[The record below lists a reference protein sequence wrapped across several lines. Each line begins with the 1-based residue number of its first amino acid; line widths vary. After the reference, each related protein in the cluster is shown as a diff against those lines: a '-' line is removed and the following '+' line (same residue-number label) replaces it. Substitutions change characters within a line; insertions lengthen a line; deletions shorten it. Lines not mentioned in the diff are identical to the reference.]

1 MQNQLEILSHFAL
14 DGTPVSIKPLGNG
27 HINSTFLAKFADGSK
42 YNLQKINN
50 NVFKDV
56 DGLMNNI
63 DSVTSFLKKKIIA
76 AGGDPD
82 RETLTVVKT
91 KDGKNYYKDENDAYW
106 RVYMFVDDV
115 ISLQFIENPEH
126 FYYAGKAFGNFQKL
140 LSDFP
145 ADTLTE
151 TIPNFHNTLS
161 RYADFEAQIA
171 QNRSGRA
178 CEAEEEIAFARKYKW
193 LAEQLYPLI
202 ETGELPLRVTHNDT
216 KLNNV
221 LLDKD
226 TGKPVCVIDLDT
238 VMPGLSLYDY
248 GDSMRFGTNPAE
260 EDEKD
265 LSKVYSDLV
274 LFEEY
279 TKGFLEEC
287 GSALTEKEIELLPI
301 SALVMTYECGIR
313 FLADFVDGDRYFH
326 TERPEHNLDRAR
338 TQFKLVA
345 DMESKLPQMKAI
357 VEKYAK

>member
-1 MQNQLEILSHFAL
+1 MQNPFQILDNFVL
-14 DGTPVSIKPLGNG
+14 DATPVSAKAFGNG
-27 HINSTFLAKFADGSK
+27 HINSTFLIDCDNGSK
-42 YNLQKINN
+42 YSLQRINN
-50 NVFKDV
+50 HVFKDV
-56 DGLMNNI
+56 EGLMNNI

-76 AGGDPD
+76 KGGNPL

-91 KDGKNYYKDENDAYW
+91 KSGENYCKLEDDSYW
-106 RVYMFVDDV
+106 RVYIFVDDV
-115 ISLQFIENPEH
+115 ITLQAIENPEH

-140 LSDFP
+140 LADFP
-145 ADTLTE
+145 AEKLTE
-151 TIPNFHNTLS
+151 TIPNFHNTVA
-161 RYADFEAQIA
+161 RYAEFEELIA
-171 QNRSGRA
+171 KNQSGRA
-178 CEAEEEIAFARKYKW
+178 SEAEKEIAFARKYKW
-193 LAEQLYPLI
+193 LSEELYPLI
-202 ETGELPLRVTHNDT
+202 AKGELPLRVTHNDT

-248 GDSMRFGTNPAE
+248 GDSMRFGTNPAA

-265 LSKVYSDLV
+265 LSKVYSDMV

-287 GSALTEKEIELLPI
+287 GDALTAKEIELLPI

-313 FLADFVDGDRYFH
+313 FLGDFVDGDNYFK
-326 TERPEHNLDRAR
+326 TERPEHNLDRCR

-345 DMESKLPQMKAI
+345 DMEEKLPIMKQI
-357 VEKYAK
+357 VAKYCK